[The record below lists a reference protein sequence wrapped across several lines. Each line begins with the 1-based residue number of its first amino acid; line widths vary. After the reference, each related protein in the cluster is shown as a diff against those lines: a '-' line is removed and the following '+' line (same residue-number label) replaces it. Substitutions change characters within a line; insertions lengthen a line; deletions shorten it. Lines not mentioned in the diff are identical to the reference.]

1 MVGTSTGTVHYHFPG
16 KDDVLRAA
24 LTHAMD
30 RAFARQSAALKEI
43 DDPRARLLCLIDMQ
57 LPRAGELRAEWS
69 VWVQFW
75 AEAMINPDLREIH
88 DQYYGRWRR
97 AVARNVQ
104 QGIERGGIAAEVDA
118 DEFAHQL
125 TALTDGLAIRVL
137 TDSSGCDVERM
148 RELVVAFVD
157 RSLPVSET
165 P

>member
-1 MVGTSTGTVHYHFPG
+1 MHYHFPG

-30 RAFARQSAALKEI
+30 GAFSRQSAALKEI

-57 LPRAGELRAEWS
+57 LPRPGVLRAEWS

-75 AEAMINPDLREIH
+75 AEAMINPELREIH
-88 DQYYGRWRR
+88 DQYYSRWRR
-97 AVARNVQ
+97 AVARNVK
-104 QGIERGGIAAEVDA
+104 QGIERGRIAAEIDA

-157 RSLPVSET
+157 RALPALET
-165 P
+165 S